1 MGNLILN
8 STTAIGY
15 APGGSGIGT
24 WLPQMQKN
32 DPTVTMSSA
41 KPLSPVKGRN
51 SMFAKM
57 DTIYSNAGDSAA
69 ITTSCK
75 NIPAAMR
82 LLDYQFSKEGHML
95 ANYGIEGV
103 SYKIENGEPVY
114 LPEVLADNGTLSSE
128 KAWKYMRFTINGPFV
143 QEPEAQKFYYAVPE
157 LQQALELWAQT
168 SYGEHDMSL
177 ITVSSAHADEYARIV
192 NDVKTYAKE
201 WENKFI
207 TGAVPL
213 NEQTFAEYQNGLKG
227 LKLEQAVAWR
237 QEAYDAYIAR

>member
-1 MGNLILN
+1 
-8 STTAIGY
+8 
-15 APGGSGIGT
+15 
-24 WLPQMQKN
+24 MQKN

-103 SYKIENGEPVY
+103 SYKMENGEPVY
-114 LPEVLADNGTLSSE
+114 LPEVLAENGTLSSE

-143 QEPEAQKFYYAVPE
+143 QEPEAQKYYYAVPE

-207 TGAVPL
+207 TGVTPL
-213 NEQTFAEYQNGLKG
+213 NEQTFAEYQAGLKG

-237 QEAYDAYIAR
+237 QEAYDAFIAR